1 MTSPMALLAHQTAL
15 GRQLRA
21 GDPGV
26 MLVSGTGLDLEAG
39 LDTQHRARLS
49 ELIASPDFAFTQF
62 VRQSWCVGRTK
73 ALARLTLSVL
83 PAATG
88 RQLVHDWVAR
98 GGGAVLDPFS
108 EAENFFD
115 FAAARLEDPSH
126 ALTICRMEQAALRAG
141 DATLTFTAPD
151 RQLVDEFGTVV
162 CRGKGAGLVRF
173 FARPDHLLA
182 CVSAEKPLPALSE
195 DSLPILFAPGI
206 VDLCRPATQEE
217 TSCWGRLQTPA
228 SVAVLIEEGYPRS
241 LIESLLDI
249 GAIDIISGTLSV
261 TSLLDKY

>member
-1 MTSPMALLAHQTAL
+1 MTLPMALLAHQTAL

-26 MLVSGTGLDLEAG
+26 MLDGGTELDLEAG
-39 LDTQHRARLS
+39 LDAQHRARLC
-49 ELIASPDFAFTQF
+49 ELIASPDFAFTRF

-83 PAATG
+83 PAVAG
-88 RQLVHDWVAR
+88 RQLVDDWVTR
-98 GGGAVLDPFS
+98 GGGVALDPFS
-108 EAENFFD
+108 EAEDFFD

-141 DATLTFTAPD
+141 DAALTFTAPD
-151 RQLVDEFGTVV
+151 RRVVDDAGAVV

-182 CVSAEKPLPALSE
+182 CISAGDPLPALG
-195 DSLPILFAPGI
+195 DQSLPILFAPGI
-206 VDLCRPATQEE
+206 AELCRPATEEE
-217 TSCWGRLQTPA
+217 TTYWGRLRVPA
-228 SVAVLIEEGYPRS
+228 TVAVAMQEGYPRR
-241 LIESLLDI
+241 LIGAMLDI
-249 GAIDIISGTLSV
+249 GAIDLRQSTLGPPLV
-261 TSLLDKY
+261 CG